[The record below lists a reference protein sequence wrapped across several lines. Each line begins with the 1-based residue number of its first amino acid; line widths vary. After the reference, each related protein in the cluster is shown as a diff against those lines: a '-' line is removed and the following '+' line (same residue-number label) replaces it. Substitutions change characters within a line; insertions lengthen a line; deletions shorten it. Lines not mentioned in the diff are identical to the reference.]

1 MGGICFRVVIKD
13 LARHFIERRFPI
25 FRRTA
30 VFDSCSAALHESV
43 VVLLET
49 KINRVL
55 WKRLARGRISE
66 IALKQTYESIPGFRR
81 MGLGMNV
88 LDGY

>member
-25 FRRTA
+25 RTA
-30 VFDSCSAALHESV
+30 VVDSCSAALHESESV

-66 IALKQTYESIPGFRR
+66 IALKQTYESIPGFDEWDW
-81 MGLGMNV
+81 V
-88 LDGY
+88 